1 MALRFLFVD
10 FNSYFASVEQQERP
24 ELRGKPVA
32 VVPVLADSTSC
43 IAASYEAKKFGV
55 RTGTKVGEA
64 KRLCPGLLVVRARPS
79 VYVEYHHRLIA
90 AVESCIPVHKVL
102 SIDEMACELTGTQQ
116 DRVKALALARQIK
129 QTVAS
134 SVGTELRSSIGI
146 APTLYLSKTASDMQ
160 KPDGCVVIQETD
172 LPEILYKLD
181 LSDLTGI
188 GRKMKPRLEEHG
200 IRTVRALCQADK
212 ALLRKVWGGVEGD
225 RMYARLRG
233 EPTFDPPTHTSTIG
247 HSHVLPPSEREP
259 ARALAVLHRLL
270 QKAAMRLRKDGFR
283 AGGMQVT
290 VRFLGNERWAET
302 MSFAATED
310 TIRLTKALTALW
322 EKRPPAGRA
331 PLAVGV
337 TLLHLTQEKDQTL
350 PLFERDAKV
359 SAFHA
364 AIDKLNA
371 RYGKNTVYFAGAHT
385 ALDSAPA
392 RIAFT
397 HIPDYD

>member
-1 MALRFLFVD
+1 MPLRFLFVD
-10 FNSYFASVEQQERP
+10 FNSYFASVEQQEKP

-32 VVPVLADSTSC
+32 VVPVLADTTSC

-55 RTGTKVGEA
+55 RTGTRVGEA
-64 KRLCPGLLVVRARPS
+64 KKLCPGLIVVRARPS
-79 VYVEYHHRLIA
+79 LYVEYHHRLVA

-102 SIDEMACELTGTQQ
+102 SIDEMACELTGSQQ
-116 DRVKALALARQIK
+116 DRVAALALARQIK
-129 QTVAS
+129 EKVAAV
-134 SVGTELRSSIGI
+134 VGSELRSSIGI

-160 KPDGCVVIQETD
+160 KPDGCVVIQESD
-172 LPEILYKLD
+172 LPECLYRLD
-181 LSDLTGI
+181 LNELTGI
-188 GRKMKPRLEEHG
+188 GKMMKPRLEAHG
-200 IRTVRALCQADK
+200 IRTVRQLCQADK
-212 ALLRKVWGGVEGD
+212 PLLRKVWGGVEGE

-233 EPTFDPPTHTSTIG
+233 EATFDPPSHTSTIG
-247 HSHVLPPSEREP
+247 HSHVLPPSQRKP
-259 ARALAVLHRLL
+259 SHALAVLHRLL
-270 QKAAMRLRKDGFR
+270 QKAAMRLRKEGYL

-290 VRFLGNERWAET
+290 VRFFGSERWAES
-302 MSFAATED
+302 MSFSATGN
-310 TIRLTKALTALW
+310 TTQLTSALTALW
-322 EKRPPAGRA
+322 KKRPDSGRA

-337 TLLHLTQEKDQTL
+337 TLVHLREEKDQTL

-371 RYGKNTVYFAGAHT
+371 RYGKNTVYFAGAHD

-397 HIPDYD
+397 HIPDYE

>member
-1 MALRFLFVD
+1 MPLRFLFVD
-10 FNSYFASVEQQERP
+10 FNSYFASVEQQVRP

-32 VVPVLADSTSC
+32 VVPVLTDATSC
-43 IAASYEAKKFGV
+43 IAASYEAKRLGV

-64 KRLCPGLLVVRARPS
+64 KRLCPGLVVVRARPPL
-79 VYVEYHHRLIA
+79 YVEFHHKLIA
-90 AVESCIPVHKVL
+90 AVESCVPVHKVL

-116 DRVKALALARQIK
+116 DRVTAIALARQIK

-134 SVGTELRSSIGI
+134 TVGTELRSSIGI

-160 KPDGCVVIQETD
+160 KPDGCVVIEQSD
-172 LPEILYKLD
+172 LPECLYKLD
-181 LSDLTGI
+181 LGDLTGI
-188 GRKMKPRLEEHG
+188 GGKMKPRLEQHG
-200 IRTVRALCQADK
+200 IRTVRALCAADK
-212 ALLRKVWGGVEGD
+212 ALLRRVWGGVEGE
-225 RMYARLRG
+225 RMHARLRG

-247 HSHVLPPSEREP
+247 HSHVLPPSQREP

-270 QKAAMRLRKDGFR
+270 QKAAMRLRKEGYR
-283 AGGMQVT
+283 AGGMQLA
-290 VRFLGNERWAET
+290 VRFLGSERWGES
-302 MSFAATED
+302 MSFSPTED

-322 EKRPPAGRA
+322 KKRPAQARP

-337 TLLHLTQEKDQTL
+337 TLIHLTEEKDQTL

-371 RYGKNTVYFAGAHT
+371 RYGKNTVYFGGAHA
-385 ALDSAPA
+385 ALDSAPT